1 MSRLF
6 QAYRSFH
13 EQGFIPIFVDD
24 DLHTNLLLE
33 ACLEAGFSG
42 IEYTLRRRDAH
53 RMIPWIRK
61 NYPELY
67 LLVGSTIDDDRIIQ
81 QARQQ
86 GLQQLMTLDELAD
99 IGVDGFVSMHGFSE
113 ETIRKF
119 RGTHLMV
126 PAAFTPTEAL
136 RQFAFGAHFI
146 KVLGPSLDTVRLI
159 RGAPTFNYC
168 PVMVTGGMTLDRIP
182 EAVDAGA
189 VLTGTGFDVILQKN
203 NPKIAGKKDMAECL
217 RQFREIMQ
225 AAVDSAY
232 PELAKA
238 RKADTATWLA
248 ALPHQHH
255 FAQ

>member
-6 QAYRSFH
+6 QTYRSLH
-13 EQGFIPIFVDD
+13 DQGFIPIFVDD

-33 ACLEAGFSG
+33 ACLEAGFSV

-67 LLVGSTIDDDRIIQ
+67 LLVGSTIDDDRIVER
-81 QARQQ
+81 ARRQ

-99 IGVDGFVSMHGFSE
+99 IGVDGLVSMHGFSE

-119 RGTHLMV
+119 CGSHLMI

-136 RQFAFGAHFI
+136 RQFASGAHFI
-146 KVLGPSLDTVRLI
+146 KVLGPSLDAVRLI
-159 RGAPTFNYC
+159 RGGPTFGYC
-168 PVMVTGGMTLDRIP
+168 PVMVTGGMTSERIP
-182 EAVDAGA
+182 EAVRAGA
-189 VLTGTGFDVILQKN
+189 ILTGTGFDVILQNN
-203 NPKIAGKKDMAECL
+203 NPKIAGKKDMAKCL
-217 RQFREIMQ
+217 RHFQEIMQ
-225 AAVDSAY
+225 ETVNEVY
-232 PELAKA
+232 PQLARA
-238 RKADTATWLA
+238 RKVDASAWLR

-255 FAQ
+255 FGD